1 MKNIHEG
8 HRKRMKERFM
18 KSGLDDF
25 APHNVLEFLL
35 FYSIPRGD
43 TNPIAHRL
51 IDAFGSLSGVF
62 DATPE
67 ELMKVSGVGES
78 TAILISMIPQMAR
91 KYLEDKADA
100 VNVVGGCGDI
110 GAYLLPKFVG
120 RTNEALMMVSID
132 NKNKVISCSVVAEG
146 TVDSAKVSRRKA
158 MEEAMKVKATR
169 VILAHNHPR
178 GVAVPSAEDVAMTRE
193 IGRLFAQVGIELVDH
208 IIIADDDYVSMAA
221 SGFAIKYRKKIKN
234 I

>member
-1 MKNIHEG
+1 MENIHEG

-25 APHNVLEFLL
+25 APHNVLEFLM

-146 TVDSAKVSRRKA
+146 TVDSAKVSRRKV

-221 SGFAIKYRKKIKN
+221 SGFAIK
-234 I
+234 

>member
-1 MKNIHEG
+1 MENIHEG

-221 SGFAIKYRKKIKN
+221 SGFAIK
-234 I
+234 

>member
-1 MKNIHEG
+1 
-8 HRKRMKERFM
+8 
-18 KSGLDDF
+18 
-25 APHNVLEFLL
+25 
-35 FYSIPRGD
+35 
-43 TNPIAHRL
+43 
-51 IDAFGSLSGVF
+51 
-62 DATPE
+62 
-67 ELMKVSGVGES
+67 MKVSGVGES

-132 NKNKVISCSVVAEG
+132 NKNKIISCSVVAEG
-146 TVDSAKVSRRKA
+146 TVDSAKVSRRKV

-221 SGFAIKYRKKIKN
+221 SGFAIK
-234 I
+234 

>member
-1 MKNIHEG
+1 MENIHEG

-51 IDAFGSLSGVF
+51 IDAFGSLSGVL

-146 TVDSAKVSRRKA
+146 TVDSAKVSRRKV

-221 SGFAIKYRKKIKN
+221 SGFAIK
-234 I
+234 

>member
-1 MKNIHEG
+1 MENLHEG
-8 HRKRMKERFM
+8 HRKRMRERFI

-51 IDAFGSLSGVF
+51 IDSFGSLSGVF

-67 ELMKVSGVGES
+67 ELMKVKGVGES
-78 TAILISMIPQMAR
+78 TAILISMVPQMAR
-91 KYLEDKADA
+91 KYLEDKADS
-100 VNVVGGCGDI
+100 VNVMGGCSDI

-132 NKNKVISCSVVAEG
+132 NKNKIISCSVVAEG
-146 TVDSAKVSRRKA
+146 TVDSAKVSRRRV
-158 MEEAMKVKATR
+158 MEEAMKVNATR

-178 GVAVPSAEDVAMTRE
+178 GVAVPSSEDVVMTRE

-221 SGFAIKYRKKIKN
+221 SGFSIK
-234 I
+234 

>member
-1 MKNIHEG
+1 MENIHEG

-146 TVDSAKVSRRKA
+146 TVDSAKVSRRKV

-208 IIIADDDYVSMAA
+208 IIIADDDYVSMVA
-221 SGFAIKYRKKIKN
+221 SGFAIK
-234 I
+234 

>member
-1 MKNIHEG
+1 MENIHEG

-146 TVDSAKVSRRKA
+146 TVDSAKVSRRKV

-178 GVAVPSAEDVAMTRE
+178 GVAVPSAEDVAMTME

-221 SGFAIKYRKKIKN
+221 SGFAIK
-234 I
+234 

>member
-1 MKNIHEG
+1 
-8 HRKRMKERFM
+8 M

-120 RTNEALMMVSID
+120 RTNEALIMVSID

-146 TVDSAKVSRRKA
+146 TVDSAKVSRRKV

-221 SGFAIKYRKKIKN
+221 SGFAIK
-234 I
+234 

>member
-1 MKNIHEG
+1 MENLHEG
-8 HRKRMKERFM
+8 HRKRMRERFI

-51 IDAFGSLSGVF
+51 IDSFGSLSGVF

-67 ELMKVSGVGES
+67 ELMKVKGVGES
-78 TAILISMIPQMAR
+78 TAILISMVPQMAR
-91 KYLEDKADA
+91 KYLEDKADS
-100 VNVVGGCGDI
+100 VNVMGGCSDI
-110 GAYLLPKFVG
+110 GTYLLPKFVG

-132 NKNKVISCSVVAEG
+132 NKNKIISCSVVAEG
-146 TVDSAKVSRRKA
+146 TVDSAKVSRRRV
-158 MEEAMKVKATR
+158 MEEAMKVNATR

-178 GVAVPSAEDVAMTRE
+178 GVAVPSSEDVVMTRE
-193 IGRLFAQVGIELVDH
+193 IGKLFAQVGIELVDH

-221 SGFAIKYRKKIKN
+221 SGFSIK
-234 I
+234 

>member
-1 MKNIHEG
+1 MENIHEG

-67 ELMKVSGVGES
+67 ELVKVSGVGES

-146 TVDSAKVSRRKA
+146 TVDSAKVSRRKV
-158 MEEAMKVKATR
+158 MEEVMKVKATR

-193 IGRLFAQVGIELVDH
+193 IGRLFSQVGIELVDH
-208 IIIADDDYVSMAA
+208 IIVADDDYVSMAA
-221 SGFAIKYRKKIKN
+221 SGFAIK
-234 I
+234 

>member
-1 MKNIHEG
+1 
-8 HRKRMKERFM
+8 M

-110 GAYLLPKFVG
+110 GAYFLPKFVG

-146 TVDSAKVSRRKA
+146 TVDSAKVSRRKV

-221 SGFAIKYRKKIKN
+221 SGFAIK
-234 I
+234 

>member
-1 MKNIHEG
+1 MENIHEG
-8 HRKRMKERFM
+8 HRKRMKERFL

-110 GAYLLPKFVG
+110 GAYLLPKFIG

-146 TVDSAKVSRRKA
+146 TVDSAKVSRRKV

-221 SGFAIKYRKKIKN
+221 SGFAIK
-234 I
+234 

>member
-1 MKNIHEG
+1 
-8 HRKRMKERFM
+8 M

-132 NKNKVISCSVVAEG
+132 NKNKIISCSVVAEG
-146 TVDSAKVSRRKA
+146 TVDSAKVSRRKV

-221 SGFAIKYRKKIKN
+221 SGFAIK
-234 I
+234 

>member
-1 MKNIHEG
+1 MENIHEG

-25 APHNVLEFLL
+25 APHNVLELLL

-43 TNPIAHRL
+43 TYPIAHRL

-146 TVDSAKVSRRKA
+146 TVDSAKVSRRKV

-221 SGFAIKYRKKIKN
+221 SGFAIK
-234 I
+234 

>member
-1 MKNIHEG
+1 MENIHEG

-110 GAYLLPKFVG
+110 GAYFLPKFVG

-146 TVDSAKVSRRKA
+146 TVDSAKVSRRKV

-221 SGFAIKYRKKIKN
+221 SGFAIK
-234 I
+234 

>member
-146 TVDSAKVSRRKA
+146 TVDSAKVSRRKV

-221 SGFAIKYRKKIKN
+221 SGFAIK
-234 I
+234 

>member
-1 MKNIHEG
+1 
-8 HRKRMKERFM
+8 M

-25 APHNVLEFLL
+25 APHNVLELLL

-146 TVDSAKVSRRKA
+146 TVDSAKVSRRKV

-221 SGFAIKYRKKIKN
+221 SGFAIK
-234 I
+234 

>member
-8 HRKRMKERFM
+8 HRKRMKERFI

-91 KYLEDKADA
+91 KYLEDKADT

-146 TVDSAKVSRRKA
+146 TVDSAKVSRRKV

-221 SGFAIKYRKKIKN
+221 SGFAIK
-234 I
+234 

>member
-1 MKNIHEG
+1 MENLHEG

-25 APHNVLEFLL
+25 APHNVLELLL

-43 TNPIAHRL
+43 TNPVAHRL
-51 IDAFGSLSGVF
+51 IEAFGSLSGVF

-78 TAILISMIPQMAR
+78 TAILISMVPQMAR

-146 TVDSAKVSRRKA
+146 TVDSAKVSRRKV

-221 SGFAIKYRKKIKN
+221 SGFTIK
-234 I
+234 

>member
-1 MKNIHEG
+1 MENIHEG

-18 KSGLDDF
+18 KSGLEDF
-25 APHNVLEFLL
+25 APHNVLELLL

-146 TVDSAKVSRRKA
+146 TVDSAKVSRRKV

-221 SGFAIKYRKKIKN
+221 SGFAIK
-234 I
+234 

>member
-91 KYLEDKADA
+91 KYLEDKADT

-146 TVDSAKVSRRKA
+146 TVDSAKVSRRKV

-221 SGFAIKYRKKIKN
+221 SGFAIK
-234 I
+234 

>member
-1 MKNIHEG
+1 MENIHEG

-146 TVDSAKVSRRKA
+146 TVDSAKVSRRKV

-221 SGFAIKYRKKIKN
+221 SVFDIK
-234 I
+234 

>member
-1 MKNIHEG
+1 MENIHEG

-25 APHNVLEFLL
+25 APHNILELLL

-146 TVDSAKVSRRKA
+146 TVDSAKVSRRKV

-221 SGFAIKYRKKIKN
+221 SGFAIK
-234 I
+234 

>member
-1 MKNIHEG
+1 
-8 HRKRMKERFM
+8 M

-25 APHNVLEFLL
+25 APHNVLELLL

-51 IDAFGSLSGVF
+51 IEAFGSLSGVF

-146 TVDSAKVSRRKA
+146 TVDSAKVSRRKV

-221 SGFAIKYRKKIKN
+221 SGFAIK
-234 I
+234 

>member
-1 MKNIHEG
+1 MENIHEG

-100 VNVVGGCGDI
+100 VNVVGSCGDI

-146 TVDSAKVSRRKA
+146 TVDSAKVSRRKV

-221 SGFAIKYRKKIKN
+221 SGFAIK
-234 I
+234 